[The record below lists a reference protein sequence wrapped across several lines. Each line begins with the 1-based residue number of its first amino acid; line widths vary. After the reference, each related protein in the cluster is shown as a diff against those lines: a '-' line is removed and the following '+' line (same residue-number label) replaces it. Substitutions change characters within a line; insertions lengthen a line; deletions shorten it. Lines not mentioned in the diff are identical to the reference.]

1 MKRRRSDSNRCIKV
15 LQTSPLPLGY
25 GAKENLLI
33 ISAVQPRTAQITRI
47 ESRNSGRLFSDGL
60 VGAFP
65 GGRQVLVSSAIGK
78 SLSGRYKQLE
88 VATDVPVPVV
98 CWADFTVVE

>member
-47 ESRNSGRLFSDGL
+47 RVSGRLFSDGL
-60 VGAFP
+60 VGTFP

-88 VATDVPVPVV
+88 VATDVPIPVV